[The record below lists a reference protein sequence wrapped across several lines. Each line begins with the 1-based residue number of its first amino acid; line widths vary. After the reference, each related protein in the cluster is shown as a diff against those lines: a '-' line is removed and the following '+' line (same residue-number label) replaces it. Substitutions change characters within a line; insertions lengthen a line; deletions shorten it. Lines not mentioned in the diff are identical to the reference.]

1 MIRRVRR
8 TNPYRR
14 WLVWR
19 KAGEL
24 ASQVYTVTKRF
35 PLEERSSLIAKMRR
49 ASLSISRNIVA
60 GSAHASKR
68 EKRRCYQQARV
79 SLAELGSYLD
89 VSHSRLRYLDR
100 ERFQRL
106 AVLRRDVG
114 RLLKALVHF
123 VP

>member
-1 MIRRVRR
+1 MR
-8 TNPYRR
+8 TVKRSNPYRR

-19 KAGEL
+19 KADAL
-24 ASQVYTVTKRF
+24 ASQVYTVTRRF

-68 EKRRCYQQARV
+68 EKRRCYQQAQV

-89 VSHSRLRYLDR
+89 MSHSRHRDQ
-100 ERFQRL
+100 FQRL